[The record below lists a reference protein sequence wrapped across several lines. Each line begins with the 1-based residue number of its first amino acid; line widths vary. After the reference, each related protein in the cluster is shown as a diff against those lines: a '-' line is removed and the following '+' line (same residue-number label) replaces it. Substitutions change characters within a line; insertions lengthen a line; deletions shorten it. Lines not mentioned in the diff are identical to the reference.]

1 MKKKNK
7 TRSVTGLLF
16 GFMERVSGDHVGAY
30 ATQAAYFLIMSFI
43 PCILFLTTL
52 VRYTP
57 LTYNVVRDAIV
68 AFIPEN
74 LQSFVLGIVVDVY
87 KRSTA
92 IVPLSAI
99 VALWSAGKGMQSI
112 INGLNTIYHVKETRN
127 WLLTRIYAVFY
138 TLSLVIA
145 VIVSLLMLV
154 LGNEIQK
161 AVSRYIPFLGRVLGK
176 ILGARALLV
185 FGVLF
190 LVFLM
195 LYKVLPN
202 RKATFKSQ
210 IPGALII
217 AVAWSIFSYGFSFY
231 FEIFPGFSNM
241 YGNLATIIMVMFALL
256 IIRGYWIALHARD
269 RFGSL
274 LVVGITTQIAL
285 QVFLN
290 IAVVTNLVP
299 NTGISLPFFSFGGT
313 ALAIQL
319 AEMGV
324 VLSVSRQMP
333 PG

>member
-1 MKKKNK
+1 
-7 TRSVTGLLF
+7 
-16 GFMERVSGDHVGAY
+16 
-30 ATQAAYFLIMSFI
+30 MSFI

-74 LQSFVLGIVVDVY
+74 LQVCSGDRGRCIQKEVLQ
-87 KRSTA
+87 
-92 IVPLSAI
+92 LSLCQQ
-99 VALWSAGKGMQSI
+99 LWHCGLPEKGMQSI

-161 AVSRYIPFLGRVLGK
+161 VVSRYIPFLGRVLGK

-202 RKATFKSQ
+202 RKATFKKPDSRS
-210 IPGALII
+210 LDHSSCM
-217 AVAWSIFSYGFSFY
+217 VDIF
-231 FEIFPGFSNM
+231 
-241 YGNLATIIMVMFALL
+241 
-256 IIRGYWIALHARD
+256 IRIL
-269 RFGSL
+269 
-274 LVVGITTQIAL
+274 
-285 QVFLN
+285 FL
-290 IAVVTNLVP
+290 
-299 NTGISLPFFSFGGT
+299 F
-313 ALAIQL
+313 
-319 AEMGV
+319 
-324 VLSVSRQMP
+324 
-333 PG
+333 